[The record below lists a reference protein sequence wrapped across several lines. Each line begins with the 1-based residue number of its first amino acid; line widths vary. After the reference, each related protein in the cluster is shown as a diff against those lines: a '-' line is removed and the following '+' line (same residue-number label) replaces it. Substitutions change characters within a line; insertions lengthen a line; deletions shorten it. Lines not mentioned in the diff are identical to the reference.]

1 MTLLSDLW
9 TRLSYQSTASREQDK
24 LFSLVQSLVKA
35 QFEFADDELS
45 RRIWQEVADQNIS
58 VERVENLLYRCF
70 FQDDPVAMRQ
80 ADDDYLRRM
89 SLQSGLDTHHV
100 GIFEHC

>member
-35 QFEFADDELS
+35 PFEFADDELS

-58 VERVENLLYRCF
+58 VERVENLLYRCC

-80 ADDDYLRRM
+80 SDDDYLRRM
-89 SLQSGLDTHHV
+89 SLQSVLESHHV
-100 GIFEHC
+100 GVFEHC